1 MADVDDLISA
11 AAAGDLQT
19 LSGAL
24 DSGARADGR
33 GANGWTPLI
42 AAARN
47 GQVDCARLLI
57 ARGADPNLASPRGT
71 TPLMYAKTHAFASG
85 DFTLM
90 EVLLAA
96 GSAINARDAAGLSVL
111 DYVET
116 RSAALIDWLLARGA
130 GQTDVRER

>member
-1 MADVDDLISA
+1 MTDAHEPARA
-11 AAAGDLQT
+11 AAAGDVQSL
-19 LSGAL
+19 LDAL
-24 DSGARADGR
+24 DGGAGTDVRDGK
-33 GANGWTPLI
+33 GWTPLI

-47 GQVDCARLLI
+47 GQVECAWLLI

-96 GSAINARDAAGLSVL
+96 GSEINARDAAGLTVL

-116 RSAALIDWLLARGA
+116 RSTALIDWLRARGA
-130 GQTDVRER
+130 RRARA

>member
-1 MADVDDLISA
+1 MAAANDPVRA
-11 AAAGDLQT
+11 AAAGDVQSLQD
-19 LSGAL
+19 AL
-24 DSGARADGR
+24 DDGAWTDVRDVK
-33 GANGWTPLI
+33 GWTPLV

-47 GQVDCARLLI
+47 GQVECARLLI

-90 EVLLAA
+90 EILLAA
-96 GSAINARDAAGLSVL
+96 GSEINARDAAGLTVL

-116 RSAALIDWLLARGA
+116 RSAALIDWLRAHGS
-130 GQTDVRER
+130 VRTHV